1 MQGIC
6 CVYVSYMF
14 CICRVYVSYMWGSP
28 IIVNSELSLRECPEV
43 SCQSFVKSRTNP
55 EGIPKNSYRFIRNEH
70 FVFFLMEMSRL
81 LACIGK
87 KNIIFAESFNQY
99 R

>member
-1 MQGIC
+1 MQG
-6 CVYVSYMF
+6 
-14 CICRVYVSYMWGSP
+14 ICRVYVSYMWGSP

-43 SCQSFVKSRTNP
+43 SSQSFVKSRTNP
-55 EGIPKNSYRFIRNEH
+55 EGIPKGNCRFGSRFIKNEH
-70 FVFFLMEMSRL
+70 FVLFLMEMSRL